1 MASQMLWSPKKSHR
15 EDLMAQKG
23 KLGTPGM
30 SKEQKQQAM
39 GRAATAAGQQAGAQ
53 QREVA
58 RTGLATGGQPGQF
71 AQAQEAIAKQ
81 ATEAA
86 AAQAPAI
93 EAESARIAAE
103 RDAQTRAALEREYDR
118 RLSLKMQKKAMRKS
132 GGSGGMMSGA
142 GQALGGVGMD
152 KILGMIG
159 S

>member
-1 MASQMLWSPKKSHR
+1 MLWSPKKSHR

-30 SKEQKQQAM
+30 SKKQKQQAM
-39 GRAATAAGQQAGAQ
+39 GRAATAAGTQAGAQ
-53 QREVA
+53 QREIA
-58 RTGLATGGQPGQF
+58 RTGLAAGTQPGQY
-71 AQAQEAIAKQ
+71 AQAQAAIAKQ

-86 AAQAPAI
+86 VAPAPAI
-93 EAESARIAAE
+93 EAESSRIAAE
-103 RDAQTRAALEREYDR
+103 RDAQIRASIEREYDR

-142 GQALGGVGMD
+142 GSALGGAGMD